1 MKDRIFGEVDKV
13 EAFAREHGTHGAE
26 EGLKVLNVKEQSVE
40 TA

>member
-1 MKDRIFGEVDKV
+1 VQDHIFGEIDKV
-13 EAFAREHGTHGAE
+13 EAFSREHGTHGAE